1 MKKNKVLVIASYPA
15 PYRVGVFK
23 ELSMYYDL
31 ETYFDTCANENRSSE
46 WFCKSGDFSFDIL
59 DNEESNNKFKN
70 ALKNIKKYDFVLAYD
85 PTRKPAMKAIFLC
98 RLHHVPYYINNDG
111 AIIRKNFLKD
121 CLKRFLYRGAK
132 ACFSSGRSATEY
144 FRYYGIS
151 EEKIPEH
158 KFTSLTN
165 EDILS
170 QPISEEEKV
179 SLKKQL
185 NLENKKTIITVG
197 QFIYRKG
204 FDVLLEAWKQIDDEA
219 QLLIIGGGD
228 LQNSYEDY
236 IKQNSLK
243 NVNIIGFMQKE
254 ELFKYYCASDIFVLP
269 TREDVWGL
277 VINEAMAVGLP
288 VITTDNCNA
297 GLELIEKGENGY
309 IVPVDDAKKLGEKIS
324 YLLLNSTLC
333 EAISINNLKKIK
345 NYTIEEIAQSHV
357 ETIEKTLLK

>member
-23 ELSMYYDL
+23 ELSEHYDL
-31 ETYFDTCANENRSSE
+31 EIYFDTCTNENRSSE

-59 DNEESNNKFKN
+59 DNDDAKNKFKK

-85 PTRKPAMKAIFLC
+85 PARKPAIKAIIKC
-98 RLHHVPYYINNDG
+98 RLHKVSYYVNNDG
-111 AIIRKNFLKD
+111 AIIRPNIFRD
-121 CLKRFLYRGAK
+121 MIKRFLFRGAR
-132 ACFSSGRSATEY
+132 ACFSSGRSATKY
-144 FRYYGIS
+144 FKYYGVPTERIV
-151 EEKIPEH
+151 EH
-158 KFTSLTN
+158 NFSSLIQK
-165 EDILS
+165 DILS
-170 QPISEEEKV
+170 DPVSEEQKAAYRQQLG
-179 SLKKQL
+179 LK
-185 NLENKKTIITVG
+185 NIKTIITVG

-204 FDVLLEAWKQIDDEA
+204 FDVLLKAWEQIDDKA

-236 IKQNSLK
+236 IKQNLLK

-297 GLELIEKGENGY
+297 GLELIENGENGY

-333 EAISINNLKKIK
+333 ETISINNLKKIK
-345 NYTIEEIAQSHV
+345 NYTIEEIARSHV